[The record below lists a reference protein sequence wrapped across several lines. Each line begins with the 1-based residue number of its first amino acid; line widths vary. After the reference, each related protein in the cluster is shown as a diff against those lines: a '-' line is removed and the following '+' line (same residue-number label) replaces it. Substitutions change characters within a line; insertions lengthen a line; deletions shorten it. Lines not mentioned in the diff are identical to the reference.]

1 MSNTPAC
8 SVIVPAYKTTEY
20 IAETMD
26 SIFAQ
31 TFQDFEIVVA
41 NDGCPD
47 TENLERVLAPYM
59 SRIVYV
65 KQANGGLGAARNLA
79 IRASSAPVLA
89 MLDSDDIWKP
99 EYLETQMAVLAA
111 NPKVDMACCDAEF
124 FGDGQDSGR
133 LFSEVCPS
141 EGEINFQNIVTE
153 KVHVFVSVTGRKS
166 AFEKAGLFFQLRELH
181 GSEDYAMWSRVA
193 LHGSI
198 FHYTNKPLVRY
209 RRRATS
215 ISASDLG
222 MVNSAMNAM
231 KAIRS
236 TEASLTA
243 EQKQILDDKI
253 QHYIGKRAL
262 FEGKRDLQ
270 AGNYESAKTNL
281 MLATRHYDSSL
292 RLRVIAQLVRVVPGL
307 VRALAM
313 R

>member
-1 MSNTPAC
+1 M
-8 SVIVPAYKTTEY
+8 
-20 IAETMD
+20 
-26 SIFAQ
+26 
-31 TFQDFEIVVA
+31 
-41 NDGCPD
+41 
-47 TENLERVLAPYM
+47 
-59 SRIVYV
+59 
-65 KQANGGLGAARNLA
+65 
-79 IRASSAPVLA
+79 
-89 MLDSDDIWKP
+89 
-99 EYLETQMAVLAA
+99 
-111 NPKVDMACCDAEF
+111 
-124 FGDGQDSGR
+124 
-133 LFSEVCPS
+133 
-141 EGEINFQNIVTE
+141 TE
-153 KVHVFVSVTGRKS
+153 KVHVFVSVTGRKA
-166 AFEKAGLFFQLRELH
+166 AFEGAGLFFQLRELH

-198 FHYTNKPLVRY
+198 FHYTNRLLVRY

-243 EQKQILDDKI
+243 EQKQILDGKI
-253 QHYIGKRAL
+253 QHYVGKRAL
-262 FEGKRDLQ
+262 FEGKRDLH

-281 MLATRHYDSSL
+281 MLATRYYDSSF